1 MKTGSIRSN
10 ADHEPRDRFVEY
22 LLLRDAM
29 ERRQLR
35 WLAVGFD
42 KIDGDKAIAR
52 PEHPG
57 LDLYDAGE
65 QRGLANNA
73 DSFRIV
79 STEGTN
85 MLAALKCIRERLPV

>member
-1 MKTGSIRSN
+1 
-10 ADHEPRDRFVEY
+10 
-22 LLLRDAM
+22 M

-57 LDLYDAGE
+57 LDLYDPVNSAGW
-65 QRGLANNA
+65 QTTPIAFGLCPPKAPTCSQPLNA
-73 DSFRIV
+73 SESGCRFEEAI
-79 STEGTN
+79 
-85 MLAALKCIRERLPV
+85 L